1 MNKPKTGLSL
11 AKAPRSDKRKWTRLR
26 TAICFF
32 RTWRPFD
39 FAAQDML
46 CALAGGISEFE
57 SPGRHTGAPVGLIL
71 YTIPIWVEVCA
82 VEKLSLKQALK

>member
-1 MNKPKTGLSL
+1 
-11 AKAPRSDKRKWTRLR
+11 
-26 TAICFF
+26 
-32 RTWRPFD
+32 
-39 FAAQDML
+39 ML